1 MADSNLEN
9 RYSWQLSD
17 KTIMADSYQI
27 INSMADP
34 HQKKKTGPSDEN
46 RIADSN

>member
-1 MADSNLEN
+1 
-9 RYSWQLSD
+9 
-17 KTIMADSYQI
+17 MADSYQI

-46 RIADSN
+46 RIADSNEIITNLADTHPIKKHG